1 MKLCKNLANK
11 ARKAWPAV
19 VNYARDLWHRLTN
32 EPGYADA
39 AASLVVSVVAL
50 MCRNARLVRFT
61 LEAAQALARLAR
73 TLIGEPSGAQR
84 WAASG
89 PDWLLESGWDSEADW
104 R

>member
-1 MKLCKNLANK
+1 MKLRKRLTITARTVWK
-11 ARKAWPAV
+11 ALV
-19 VNYARDLWHRLTN
+19 SYTRDFWHRLTSD
-32 EPGYADA
+32 PGYADA

-61 LEAAQALARLAR
+61 LETAQALARLAR

-84 WAASG
+84 WASSG
-89 PDWLLESGWDSEADW
+89 PEWLLESTWASESDW